1 MNGDDHLYIYLFQR
15 EYEIEN
21 ESSSL
26 DVSTNTDTDKLIDA
40 LLARDLRR
48 AVCSKPGKLSKG
60 QKLELQFFHIT
71 VRSRIRVHLFF

>member
-21 ESSSL
+21 ERSAL
-26 DVSTNTDTDKLIDA
+26 DVSTSNTDTDTLIDA

-60 QKLELQFFHIT
+60 QKLELEFFHKT
-71 VRSRIRVHLFF
+71 QKHKLR